1 MQTSFQCCLYDI
13 IITPK
18 NIYKDIDIKVTTPY
32 NKNGGESKV
41 TTHRIRVGLRIPMN
55 LNTELILK
63 AKESGISKNA
73 LILQILWK
81 WEEEKKK
88 AAGQEKEVI

>member
-1 MQTSFQCCLYDI
+1 M
-13 IITPK
+13 
-18 NIYKDIDIKVTTPY
+18 
-32 NKNGGESKV
+32 